1 MRFLSYLVTLL
12 TIVLLA
18 SCGGGG
24 GSAGA
29 VSGGG
34 SQALFT
40 TAPAALTL
48 TLGSAQDFT
57 VGGGAAPYTAVSND
71 TSTAVGGIAG
81 TTLTLGA
88 VQPGTATITVRDS
101 RGATTAVAVTVKPKS
116 ALATSMPAVLT
127 LAVGNGAAQAYTVTG
142 GVPPYVV
149 TSNNPN
155 VLSVTLNSA
164 GNGIVVTGLASG
176 EATVRITD
184 NVGASVSSVVTVT
197 PASNV
202 ALFTTAPGDVTIA
215 TRSNITYS
223 IGGGT
228 APYTVTSSNASVA
241 TVSQTDSSFTLHG
254 VAPGVTTVVIRDALG
269 GTVDVAV
276 TVSNTQLSLN
286 PNKSSSFIGD
296 VNYAYIIGGVGPFTA
311 LSGFAGAATVSIGTL
326 STTTGVFTADSNG
339 NVLKI
344 VANQAVNPD
353 QIIVTDSV
361 GNSASYALTAT
372 PGTTQ
377 VSLIPGE
384 LTISACY
391 AGDVTLL
398 LYGSSGNVNVFSSD
412 TSVFTAAVTNS
423 SSNPVVVTA
432 TKTIVDPTL
441 GGTTTITAID
451 AAGSSAVSTITVVP
465 SAAACPP

>member
-1 MRFLSYLVTLL
+1 MRFFSYLVTLL
-12 TIVLLA
+12 SVALLA

-29 VSGGG
+29 VTGGG
-34 SQALFT
+34 SQGLFT

-57 VGGGAAPYTAVSND
+57 VGGGAGPYTAVSND

-88 VQPGTATITVRDS
+88 VQPGSATITVRDS
-101 RGATTAVAVTVKPKS
+101 KGATTAVAVTVKAKS

-127 LAVGNGAAQAYTVTG
+127 LAVGNSGAQAYTVTG

-155 VLSVTLNSA
+155 VLSATLNSA
-164 GNGIVVTGLASG
+164 GNGVVVTGLAG
-176 EATVRITD
+176 GKATVSITD
-184 NVGASVSSVVTVT
+184 NVGTSVSSVVTVT

-202 ALFTTAPGDVTIA
+202 ALFTTAPGAVTIA
-215 TRSNITYS
+215 TRSNVTYS

-241 TVSQTDSSFTLHG
+241 TVSQTDSSFTVHG
-254 VAPGVTTVVIRDALG
+254 VAPGGTTVVIRDALG
-269 GTVDVAV
+269 GTVDVDV
-276 TVSNTQLSLN
+276 LVSNTQLSLN
-286 PNKSSSFIGD
+286 PNKSTSFIGD
-296 VNYAYIIGGVGPFTA
+296 INYAYIIGGVGPFTA
-311 LSGFAGAATVSIGTL
+311 LSGFAGAATVSVGTL
-326 STTTGVFTADSNG
+326 STTTGVFTPDSTG

-344 VANQAVNPD
+344 VANQAVAPD

-361 GNSASYALTAT
+361 GNSASYALTASA
-372 PGTTQ
+372 GTTQ
-377 VSLIPGE
+377 VSLIPGG

-398 LYGSSGNVNVFSSD
+398 LYGSTGDAHLFSSD
-412 TSVFTAAVTNS
+412 ESVFSVPKTASGTSPITITVTKLF
-423 SSNPVVVTA
+423 A
-432 TKTIVDPTL
+432 DPTL
-441 GGTTTITAID
+441 SGETTITAID
-451 AAGSSAVSTITVVP
+451 SAGSSAVSTITVVP
-465 SAAACPP
+465 SAAACP